1 MQILINNVL
10 FGLVLSLAS
19 FEVGIFINRNTRI
32 PILNPLLIAIGIII
46 CFCLHFILI
55 LIHIIKVVNL

>member
-46 CFCLHFILI
+46 CFFVCISY
-55 LIHIIKVVNL
+55 